1 MKVKEVKLS
10 KRALKVLKRAPSYLA
25 ESLYE
30 WMNSVKENGLSETRK
45 IKGYHDEPLQGELW
59 GLRSIRLNK
68 GWRAYYKV
76 VSDEV
81 VFILV
86 ERIDKH
92 EY

>member
-1 MKVKEVKLS
+1 MIIREVRLS
-10 KRALKVLKRAPSYLA
+10 KKVSKELKKVPSYISKRLF
-25 ESLYE
+25 E
-30 WMNSVKENGLSETRK
+30 WINDINENGLAEARK
-45 IKGYHDEPLQGELW
+45 IKSYHDEPLQGELW

-81 VFILV
+81 IFVLV